1 MNKIIAGL
9 AICSILVFVWVT
21 EFSEDKLW
29 QKWDTTLFETSK
41 KHGKLIMLKV
51 VKDNCHYC
59 SDMEKSVFSESSI
72 RDLLKDNFVP
82 VSVNLSLETVP
93 LGLKPSMT
101 PSFYFIDSER
111 KVVKQIV
118 GSWGRDDFSSF
129 VHNIL
134 KAQ

>member
-1 MNKIIAGL
+1 MNRIIVVLGL
-9 AICSILVFVWVT
+9 CSILVFAWAT
-21 EFSEDKLW
+21 EFSEEKLW
-29 QKWDTTLFETSK
+29 QKWDKSLLETSK
-41 KHGKLIMLKV
+41 KRGDLILLKV

-59 SDMEKSVFSESSI
+59 RDMEKNVFKEASMHA
-72 RDLLKDNFVP
+72 LVKDNFVP
-82 VSVNLSLETVP
+82 VSVNISHESMP

-101 PSFYFIDSER
+101 PSFYFINSEK

-118 GSWGRDDFSSF
+118 GSWSRDDFNSF